1 MENLE
6 LCYRL
11 LFLYK
16 FSLRETNFTK
26 QLERFMLISFTYKT
40 YTLSVQEK
48 GRQQG
53 IEYNSELLL
62 QIHSKILQIDDT
74 GISFS
79 SQSELNLFYSL
90 LANPILENFQFTK
103 LACQSA
109 FSPFPSKEPRAD
121 GSGPRNLL
129 SQNCREQGMVELGL
143 FPSETNDDGMISI
156 CEVRFLIAFLLFS
169 LCPRSHWPLL

>member
-11 LFLYK
+11 LFLYI

-40 YTLSVQEK
+40 YILTVQEK

-53 IEYNSELLL
+53 IGCNSELLL
-62 QIHSKILQIDDT
+62 QIHSKILQSDDT

-79 SQSELNLFYSL
+79 SKSELNLFYSL
-90 LANPILENFQFTK
+90 LAKPILENFQFTK
-103 LACQSA
+103 LVCQSA
-109 FSPFPSKEPRAD
+109 FSPFPSTEPKAD
-121 GSGPRNLL
+121 GSYPRNLL
-129 SQNCREQGMVELGL
+129 SQNSREQEMAELGL
-143 FPSETNDDGMISI
+143 FPSETNDDGMTSI
-156 CEVRFLIAFLLFS
+156 CKVHFLIAFVSFS
-169 LCPRSHWPLL
+169 LCPRSH